1 VPAIQS
7 SVSLPEPES
16 RVVRIFLVAAVMFS
30 ALVFAAVS
38 LSFCQLIWTGNH
50 SGSHDFV
57 SYWTAGQQVVQHA
70 NPYDGAA
77 ILKRE
82 RAVGFPPGH
91 SSLIM
96 RNPPWALVLVMPLG
110 LMDLKWATLF
120 WTLLLLA
127 CLITSVHLLWRMKD
141 SPKGSLSLLAYSFGP
156 AVSCLL
162 AGQSALFSLLG
173 IVLFLRF
180 HRRNP
185 FFAGL
190 ALWLCAAKLHL
201 FLPFWIVLLLWVL
214 RSRCYRVLA
223 GLGTALVA
231 SLLAAYA
238 LDHGVWWQ
246 YGQMM
251 RTAGLED
258 EFIPCL
264 GIVLRF
270 AVHKQ
275 ATWLQYLPAAAGC
288 AWAVN
293 LYWRSRDRWD
303 WMEHIGMLLLVSI
316 MTAPYAWITD
326 QALLVPAI
334 LQGIYLAT
342 SRGQLA
348 VLALAGAVLEVQMM
362 SGITMHSIQVLWTT
376 VFWISWYLYV
386 AYRARSAHQGS
397 LGQLGEPIGSL

>member
-1 VPAIQS
+1 VPAIPS

-16 RVVRIFLVAAVMFS
+16 RVYRMFLVAAVMVS

-57 SYWTAGQQVVQHA
+57 SFWTAGQQIVQHA

-77 ILKRE
+77 VLKME
-82 RAVGFPPGH
+82 RAVGFPPDH

-110 LMDLKWATLF
+110 LVGLRAATLL

-127 CLITSVHLLWRMKD
+127 SLLASVHMLWRMHG
-141 SPKGSLSLLAYSFGP
+141 SPKGPLHLLAYSFGP

-173 IVLFLRF
+173 IVLFLRL

-185 FFAGL
+185 FLAGV

-201 FLPFWIVLLLWVL
+201 FLPFWFVLFLWGL
-214 RSRCYRVLA
+214 RSRSYRVFA

-238 LDHGVWWQ
+238 LDHGVWSQ

-288 AWAVN
+288 VWSISF
-293 LYWRSRDRWD
+293 YWRNRDQWD
-303 WMEHIGMLLLVSI
+303 WMEHSGLLLLVSI

-342 SRGQLA
+342 TRGQLA
-348 VLALAGAVLEVQMM
+348 ILALAGAVLEIQMM
-362 SGITMHSIQVLWTT
+362 AGVTMHSILVLWTT

-386 AYRARSAHQGS
+386 ASRARSAHRGS
-397 LGQLGEPIGSL
+397 VGQLGEAIGSL